1 MMSVS
6 ATRVLARPATTDA
19 SSARSTHA
27 RRAVP
32 LAARRAFASP
42 PASFATRARARLAV
56 STVTR
61 AAIFQNAAAKQQ
73 AVARLEAQLTP
84 AAAAERRP
92 LMAGNWKMNPA
103 TLQEAETLAA
113 LVAAAAKADGGV
125 ARAHADV
132 LCCPPAAF
140 LAPVAKIMAGSG
152 VAVGVQNVYFAKD
165 GAYTGETSLSMA
177 ASVGATHALVGHSE
191 RRELFGET
199 DELVGLKTRA
209 ILDAGLVAV
218 VCIGESKE

>member
-73 AVARLEAQLTP
+73 AVARLEAQLAPCRRGRAP
-84 AAAAERRP
+84 ASDGRQLEDEPRDAA
-92 LMAGNWKMNPA
+92 
-103 TLQEAETLAA
+103 
-113 LVAAAAKADGGV
+113 GG
-125 ARAHADV
+125 
-132 LCCPPAAF
+132 
-140 LAPVAKIMAGSG
+140 
-152 VAVGVQNVYFAKD
+152 
-165 GAYTGETSLSMA
+165 
-177 ASVGATHALVGHSE
+177 
-191 RRELFGET
+191 
-199 DELVGLKTRA
+199 
-209 ILDAGLVAV
+209 
-218 VCIGESKE
+218 